1 MDKIIRPE
9 DIEKKSMSIIRS
21 ELEMLGMPPFGEEEP
36 VVLRVIHTTA
46 DFDYAENLRFMCGAV
61 RAGSEA
67 LKNGCTVITD
77 TNMARAGI
85 NKKTLSQFGG
95 NAECFMAD
103 PEIAERAKAEGTTR
117 AVASVK
123 KAAELYPDGIYAV
136 GNAPT
141 ALYELADRIREGLKP
156 SLIIAVPVGFVN
168 VVEAKEEILSLC
180 CEKGI
185 PVIAAMGRKG
195 GSNVAAS
202 IVNALLYIAAGKV
215 DPETRKL

>member
-1 MDKIIRPE
+1 MDKIVRPE

-21 ELEMLGMPPFGEEEP
+21 ELEMIGMPPFGTEEP

-46 DFDYAENLRFMCGAV
+46 DFDYAETLRFMCGAV
-61 RAGSEA
+61 KRGTEA

-77 TNMARAGI
+77 TNMAKAGI
-85 NKKTLSQFGG
+85 SKKTLGQFGG
-95 NAECFMAD
+95 TAECFMAD
-103 PEIAERAKAEGTTR
+103 PDIAERAKAEGTTR

-123 KAAELYPDGIYAV
+123 KASELYPDGIYAV

-141 ALYELADRIREGLKP
+141 ALYELADRIREGMRP

-168 VVEAKEEILSLC
+168 VVEAKEEILELC
-180 CEKGI
+180 AEKDI
-185 PVIAAMGRKG
+185 PVIVAMGRKG

-202 IVNALLYIAAGKV
+202 IVNALLYMAAGKV